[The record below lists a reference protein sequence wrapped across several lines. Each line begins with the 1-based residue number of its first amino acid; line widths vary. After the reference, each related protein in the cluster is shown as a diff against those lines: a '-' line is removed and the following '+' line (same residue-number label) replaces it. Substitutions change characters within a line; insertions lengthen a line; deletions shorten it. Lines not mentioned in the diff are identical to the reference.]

1 YNTDSTTSF
10 LIKIM
15 STWLLA
21 NTILLLFHILI
32 FILQHKLKLTHLLIG
47 LLALTYLVMLLM
59 AGFID
64 VITCKSLI
72 YVHRVVRGLSNCT
85 TCLPRIIQVTNISPR
100 NSRIAKFKHK
110 SFYSN
115 CQSPLNLSY
124 CHPNLTS
131 DNITYVT
138 ESCSLLSQSYYIR
151 HTFSILLTFRE
162 TFFMGIMVFSGGYMI
177 TLLCR
182 HRKQSQHLHSISL
195 SAKASLEPRAT
206 QTSLLLMNFF
216 MVISI
221 LETIITYSRIMLNDD
236 PILYNI
242 QILVSH
248 SYGTVSSLVFIS
260 ALTIKGQHSWGWNT
274 SRALSRE
281 LSLFSL
287 SGTFLENS
295 KGLLF
300 ILPYSH
306 FTQCLFSP

>member
-1 YNTDSTTSF
+1 
-10 LIKIM
+10 
-15 STWLLA
+15 
-21 NTILLLFHILI
+21 
-32 FILQHKLKLTHLLIG
+32 
-47 LLALTYLVMLLM
+47 
-59 AGFID
+59 
-64 VITCKSLI
+64 
-72 YVHRVVRGLSNCT
+72 
-85 TCLPRIIQVTNISPR
+85 
-100 NSRIAKFKHK
+100 
-110 SFYSN
+110 
-115 CQSPLNLSY
+115 
-124 CHPNLTS
+124 
-131 DNITYVT
+131 
-138 ESCSLLSQSYYIR
+138 
-151 HTFSILLTFRE
+151 
-162 TFFMGIMVFSGGYMI
+162 
-177 TLLCR
+177 
-182 HRKQSQHLHSISL
+182 
-195 SAKASLEPRAT
+195 
-206 QTSLLLMNFF
+206 MNFF

-306 FTQCLFSP
+306 FTQCLFSPWQNPSVRDTKRQETNESCSLALSSSICPSLPWGPLYEELCYIHKLMDWRWACPRIKVAHSLGLSFIIPVKALTSCSLALPPTSHYLLLPSPTTSWVTICFLRLGIISYLLSYFQHIQEVLFDIWINISVLSLFQL